1 MTPAREKR
9 ERGERED
16 GESNHAHVTW
26 LEKLATG
33 ASVVLIAFLLA
44 VLSWDAVRT
53 RAEPAFTVT
62 TGAPRII
69 RDSYRVPVHVV
80 NTGDEAARLV
90 MVHVEL
96 AGTDTIFAE
105 ADLTIDWLAGRS
117 AHDAVAYFKRPAA
130 AHRFRA
136 EVRGYTEP

>member
-1 MTPAREKR
+1 MTPAREKH
-9 ERGERED
+9 EGGEKAK
-16 GESNHAHVTW
+16 GESQKAQVTW

-33 ASVVLIAFLLA
+33 VSVLMIAFLLG
-44 VLSWDAVRT
+44 VLSWDALRT
-53 RAEPAFTVT
+53 RTEPAFIVT
-62 TGAPRII
+62 TGTPRIV

-96 AGTDTIFAE
+96 AGTDTVFAE

-117 AHDAVAYFKRPAA
+117 THDAVAYFKRPPA